1 MDYNYFPYKRL
12 VHYFMIMF
20 TELLLVIIGT
30 TWKTD
35 ITKLID
41 TQIKQS

>member
-1 MDYNYFPYKRL
+1 
-12 VHYFMIMF
+12 MF

-35 ITKLID
+35 ITKIID
-41 TQIKQS
+41 TQIKQSYKT